1 MQGLVMFLMGVIVF
15 LGIIIALCFR
25 KLKYDKMA
33 LGNMSAM
40 LIMQRMFELM
50 ASNIPAGRKIEELNK
65 IIMEVFA
72 SKYSTI
78 CLFDGTNY
86 EIKATNVEAPYGTSI
101 QAIAEDQMFANN
113 AAQNISKYMVTT
125 GNRMLAYKSAMERR
139 IKSAMFSP
147 IYYNGAYIG
156 FWLMEDDAESAYDNI
171 SKEELARL
179 KDNIGVF
186 IENVTSQE
194 SIENAHHRDKQT
206 GFYNNLYLYST
217 VRKQTASVENSV
229 VVLMQFMNL
238 PQINDRYGREVG
250 DRLLA
255 KAATSLSDMMSKD
268 AILIRHSGGKFCIV
282 APGATAEMIH
292 PQMERYLATVRDNQ
306 EAAGAEQ
313 VKLET
318 NIVIH
323 AIKRQSILDKEIT
336 KMSSYIDGMEK
347 NNTIKILQ

>member
-1 MQGLVMFLMGVIVF
+1 MQSLVTFLMVVIVI
-15 LGIIIALCFR
+15 LGIILALCFR
-25 KLKYDKMA
+25 KLNFDKMA

-50 ASNIPAGRKIEELNK
+50 ASNIPSSKKIDELNK

-78 CLFDGTNY
+78 CLYDGTNY
-86 EIKATNVEAPYGTSI
+86 EIKATNVEAPYRIAI
-101 QAIAEDQMFANN
+101 QSIAEDQMFSNN
-113 AAQNISKYMVTT
+113 AAQNVSKYMVTT
-125 GNRMLAYKSAMERR
+125 GNRMLAYRSAMERR

-147 IYYNGAYIG
+147 IYYNGAYVG
-156 FWLMEDDAESAYDNI
+156 FWLMEDDAEAAYDNI

-229 VVLMQFMNL
+229 IVLMQFMNL
-238 PQINDRYGREVG
+238 PQINDRYGREIG

-255 KAATSLSDMMSKD
+255 KAANSLSDMMSKD

-292 PQMERYLATVRDNQ
+292 PQMERYLSAVRDNQ
-306 EAAGAEQ
+306 EAVGMEQ

-336 KMSSYIDGMEK
+336 KMAKYIDGMEN

>member
-1 MQGLVMFLMGVIVF
+1 MQGLVTFLMVVIVV

-50 ASNIPAGRKIEELNK
+50 AANIPASKKIEELNK

-78 CLFDGTNY
+78 CLYDGTSY
-86 EIKATNVEAPYGTSI
+86 ELKATNVEAPYGTAI
-101 QAIAEDQMFANN
+101 QTIAEDSIFANN

-156 FWLMEDDAESAYDNI
+156 FWLMEDDAESAYDNV

-217 VRKQTASVENSV
+217 VRKQTASVDNSV
-229 VVLMQFMNL
+229 IVLMQFMNL
-238 PQINDRYGREVG
+238 PQINDKYGREIG

-255 KAATSLSDMMSKD
+255 KASSALSDMMSKD

-292 PQMERYLATVRDNQ
+292 PQMERYLSTLRENQ
-306 EAAGAEQ
+306 EAVGSEQ

-336 KMSSYIDGMEK
+336 KMANYIDGMEN

>member
-1 MQGLVMFLMGVIVF
+1 MQGLVIFLMIVILI

-25 KLKYDKMA
+25 KMKYDKIA

-40 LIMQRMFELM
+40 LVMQRMFELM
-50 ASNIPAGRKIEELNK
+50 AANIPAGRKVEELNK
-65 IIMEVFA
+65 ILKDIFA
-72 SKYSTI
+72 AKYSTI
-78 CLFDGTNY
+78 CIFDGTNY
-86 EIKATNVEAPYGTSI
+86 ELKATNVEAPYGSVIQTIATDSI
-101 QAIAEDQMFANN
+101 FANN

-147 IYYNGAYIG
+147 IYYNGTYIG
-156 FWLMEDDAESAYDNI
+156 FWLMEDDAEAAFDNI

-194 SIENAHHRDKQT
+194 TIENAHHTDKQT

-217 VRKQTASVENSV
+217 VRKQTASMDNSV
-229 VVLMQFMNL
+229 IVLMQFMNL
-238 PQINDRYGREVG
+238 PEINDKYGREIG

-292 PQMERYLATVRDNQ
+292 PLMERYLSTVRENQ
-306 EAAGAEQ
+306 EASGITQ

-323 AIKRQSILDKEIT
+323 NIKRQSILDKEIT
-336 KMSSYIDGMEK
+336 KMATYIDGMEN